1 MAKDRAALLAEQK
14 RHQAAL
20 AEAARAL
27 DELDKAEASKV
38 YEKVVELIGQSGE
51 YFTLA
56 QRNHIVRL
64 VKPDGSIKP
73 AAKGGVVPPKY
84 QLDTGE
90 TWAGR
95 GKTSAALTKWAASAE
110 GKKWRKENP
119 GKQYPAYPNPKA
131 PK

>member
-20 AEAARAL
+20 DEAARAL

-56 QRNHIVRL
+56 QRNQIVRL
-64 VKPDGSIKP
+64 VKPEGVGKGT
-73 AAKGGVVPPKY
+73 AKGDKEPMY

-90 TWAGR
+90 TWQGR
-95 GKTSAALTKWAASAE
+95 GKTTAALKVWEESAA

-119 GKQYPAYPNPKA
+119 GKKFPAYPNPKA